1 MTVRWSCTIAI
12 ASVLLLGPGTGGAQQ
27 GEPVAPGDGTLVL
40 RGSGMPPRPAPA
52 PTMDPARWQVAAGEE
67 LWLVDP
73 AAGIA
78 VACALR
84 NTSKVGVR
92 VIRCETDDLPRVVT
106 D

>member
-1 MTVRWSCTIAI
+1 MIALTS
-12 ASVLLLGPGTGGAQQ
+12 ALLLGPGIVGAQQ
-27 GEPVAPGDGTLVL
+27 NSMAPQDEAVGPDNRTLVL

-84 NTSKVGVR
+84 NTAKVGVR
-92 VIRCETDDLPRVVT
+92 VIRCETDDLPRIVT